1 MHDVSVGILGTGM
14 FLPPEL
20 LTNSDLEKMVDTS
33 DEWIT
38 RRTGMKQRHILKEG
52 VPSYSMGVEAA
63 KLAIEDAG
71 LTPMDIDL
79 IIATTE
85 APDFLSPSMAC
96 LIQRDL
102 DAKKV

>member
-1 MHDVSVGILGTGM
+1 
-14 FLPPEL
+14 
-20 LTNSDLEKMVDTS
+20 MVDTS

-63 KLAIEDAG
+63 GLAIEDGAY
-71 LTPMDIDL
+71 PMDTDL

-85 APDFLSPSMAC
+85 ALDFVTVNGLPDTKRFRRKRQQH
-96 LIQRDL
+96 LI
-102 DAKKV
+102 